1 MAAVDLEGTADWSEG
16 RIFTVEALSAFAA
29 ASGGLTREAD
39 ASDIRDS
46 DSERSAALSPLSL
59 EQIISSNLVPE
70 IWTVLVKESSKA
82 VESQGEDIAFMELQ
96 GVSYVWRTDQF
107 LDWGLPDT
115 KQIGLI
121 AQNVEAV
128 IPELVITESKGY
140 KAVSYGKLTA
150 VLVEAIK
157 ELKAENKTLKM
168 ENEKLKAKLDTEI
181 DHQQSQI
188 DEIRALVER
197 FSG

>member
-115 KQIGLI
+115 RSHLKKNEVKLLNSQ
-121 AQNVEAV
+121 AV
-128 IPELVITESKGY
+128 KIQG
-140 KAVSYGKLTA
+140 
-150 VLVEAIK
+150 
-157 ELKAENKTLKM
+157 NFRH
-168 ENEKLKAKLDTEI
+168 D
-181 DHQQSQI
+181 
-188 DEIRALVER
+188 IRIER
-197 FSG
+197 PAA